1 MNARSGVNAEDSA
14 HLRRRA
20 RRNGTEDVYRVGAAS
35 YRVAVQEHHDL
46 RQPRR
51 CGVWVW
57 RESAKLAEWNSPT
70 REKRLRGCAGGWAMR
85 GHTHYRVRKVSMR
98 CYCYRTNCTV
108 SSAFS
113 AAHGMQG
120 GAALLAAVF
129 RIERSKWG
137 PHGLCPAYRE
147 GGSWAVGCAPNA
159 GLPRAP

>member
-1 MNARSGVNAEDSA
+1 MNARSGANAEDSA

-20 RRNGTEDVYRVGAAS
+20 RRDGTEDVYRVGAAA
-35 YRVAVQEHHDL
+35 YRVAVQEHNDL

-51 CGVWVW
+51 CGVCVR
-57 RESAKLAEWNSPT
+57 RERAKLAEWNSLT

-85 GHTHYRVRKVSMR
+85 GHTVARVRKVSTR
-98 CYCYRTNCTV
+98 CYRTNCTV
-108 SSAFS
+108 SSTFS
-113 AAHGMQG
+113 AAHGMHG
-120 GAALLAAVF
+120 RAALPAAVF

-137 PHGLCPAYRE
+137 PHGLFPAYRE